1 MRVLLLLALLTGCA
15 DPSPA
20 GSPAPAAGE
29 PRAAAPGPA
38 AARPPLPT
46 WSRELLHAAG
56 ALLHHLESP
65 APAHLDAARSAL
77 ERALRR
83 RPALTFERLLLARVM
98 TEQGQPEEAE
108 AALAAVHPDRR
119 VLYELL
125 LDRPLVE
132 LAPYLRGLRW
142 RACAAGGRSDC
153 GESPPLPADMGVWE
167 QVAAVSHA
175 ADRLAQWTG
184 GAGRPDL
191 AAFLARVGVRPGLRV
206 ADVGAGEGYFSVP
219 IARAVGSGRVWAV
232 EVDPAYTAHQA
243 RVAEAL
249 GLPNLQPVLG
259 SPSDAGLSP
268 GEVDLVFICE
278 VWKAVSDHR
287 RAKDPARYAR
297 DVEPWLR
304 SLHRALVPGGRLVVV
319 DHDLPPTELD
329 AAGFDLVRDQVER
342 AGFRFVERVDDW
354 GPMQFVGV
362 WER

>member
-1 MRVLLLLALLTGCA
+1 MRALLLLALLAGCA
-15 DPSPA
+15 DPPPG
-20 GSPAPAAGE
+20 GSPVPAA
-29 PRAAAPGPA
+29 PKAPAPGPT

-46 WSRELLHAAG
+46 WSRELLHAAD

-98 TEQGQPEEAE
+98 TEQGKPEEAR
-108 AALAAVHPDRR
+108 AALSAVHPDRR
-119 VLYELL
+119 VLYGLL
-125 LDRPLVE
+125 LDRPLAE

-142 RACAAGGRSDC
+142 RSCAAGGRADC

-175 ADRLAQWTG
+175 ADRLAQWTA
-184 GAGRPDL
+184 GAGRPDVG
-191 AAFLARVGVRPGLRV
+191 AFLERVGVRPGLRV
-206 ADVGAGEGYFSVP
+206 ADVGAGEGYFTVP
-219 IARAVGSGRVWAV
+219 IARAVESGRVWAV
-232 EVDPAYTAHQA
+232 ELDPAYTAHQT

-259 SPSDAGLSP
+259 RSTDAGLP
-268 GEVDLVFICE
+268 AGEVDLVFVCE

-287 RAKDPARYAR
+287 RARDPAHYAR

-304 SLHRALVPGGRLVVV
+304 SLHRALAPGGRLVVV
-319 DHDLPPTELD
+319 DHDLPPTDLD
-329 AAGFDLVRDQVER
+329 AAGFELVRDQAER